1 LDVLSFKADVQ
12 RWIISITGDPI
23 AKILAKSSNL
33 TKTQVETLLID
44 VLAEKITAKKVLYRE
59 KAKLRLLKT
68 GVSRGAFN
76 RTLRQAKE
84 NIIKAMYTVIL
95 LGYLGILESPQLQPY
110 MELANKLQTYR
121 ETYTSIVKDG
131 EISEEHKRIIT
142 VLQQELEE
150 GLGKLA
156 DPRSIS
162 TRA

>member
-1 LDVLSFKADVQ
+1 MSFKADVQ

-33 TKTQVETLLID
+33 TKTQVETFLID
-44 VLAEKITAKKVLYRE
+44 VLAEKITEKKVLYRE

-121 ETYTSIVKDG
+121 ETYTAIVKDG

-162 TRA
+162 TTA

>member
-1 LDVLSFKADVQ
+1 MSFKADVQ